1 MHFQSI
7 GKLADTDIITISI
20 HATYVE
26 AIEKI
31 QECGYPRIVVVHDN
45 GFSAFSIHD
54 ILRINHRQDLSTS
67 SALTLDHFDLTELPT
82 VERETNILDVF
93 DLLHFD
99 VDDIIV
105 VNPDG
110 SIYGIVTYFDIISSI
125 DPDALMD
132 SFHISDLI
140 KTNKRGRWVNENE
153 ITQTVLDEMA
163 QTRHHSV
170 MIVKHQKPIGIITT
184 KDVIRLLE
192 QKSDLSLPI
201 KDIITHP
208 VITIHYKSTINE
220 ALKFIKD
227 KHFKRIV
234 TVDDEGKLVSV
245 LTQKDLIATTYSHWV
260 KLMKDYYKE
269 LNRVNDLLEMKT
281 EKFEKIASTDS
292 LTGLYN
298 RMKFVELYQSEYT
311 IMVQRDN
318 IMSLIMIDLDH
329 FKSVNDNYG
338 HNAGDKVLKEIS
350 ALFLSILRNVDVLC
364 RWGGEE
370 FVALLPTAN
379 LEQTVKISEKIRH
392 AIESW
397 KTNETPH
404 VTASFGVTQIKNGD
418 TLDEAINRADQALY
432 DAKDAGRN
440 CVRTN

>member
-7 GKLADTDIITISI
+7 GKLAVTDIVTISI
-20 HATYVE
+20 RATYAE
-26 AIEKI
+26 AINTI
-31 QECGYPRIVVVHDN
+31 QEYGYPRIIVVRDN
-45 GFSAFSIHD
+45 GFSSFGVHD
-54 ILRINHRQDLSTS
+54 ILRINGEKDFSESGT
-67 SALTLDHFDLTELPT
+67 LTLDHFNLTDLPV

-93 DLLHFD
+93 DLLHYD

-110 SIYGIVTYFDIISSI
+110 SMYGLVTYFDIISSI

-140 KTNKRGRWVNENE
+140 KINKRSRWISENE
-153 ITQTVLDEMA
+153 TTQTVLDEMA
-163 QTRHHSV
+163 QNHHHSA
-170 MIVKHQKPIGIITT
+170 MIVKDLKPIGIVTT
-184 KDVIRLLE
+184 KDVIKLLE
-192 QKSDLSLPI
+192 EERDFSQPI
-201 KDIITHP
+201 KDYITHP

-245 LTQKDLIATTYSHWV
+245 ITQKELIATTYSHWV

-269 LNRVNDLLEMKT
+269 LNRVNGLLERKS
-281 EKFEKIASTDS
+281 EKFKKIASTDP

-298 RMKFVELYQSEYT
+298 RMKFAELYRSGYT
-311 IMVQRDN
+311 IMMQRN
-318 IMSLIMIDLDH
+318 NTMSLIMIDLDH
-329 FKSVNDNYG
+329 FKDVNDNYG
-338 HNAGDKVLKEIS
+338 HNVGDKVLKEIS
-350 ALFLSILRNVDVLC
+350 TLFLGILRNVDVLC

-370 FVALLPTAN
+370 FVALLPTAD
-379 LEQTVKISEKIRH
+379 LEQTAKIAEKIRH
-392 AIESW
+392 AIDSH
-397 KTNETPH
+397 KSNETPH
-404 VTASFGVTQIKNGD
+404 VTASFGVTQIREGD
-418 TLDEAINRADQALY
+418 TLDEAINRADRALY

>member
-7 GKLADTDIITISI
+7 GKLADTEIITISI
-20 HATYVE
+20 HATYAE
-26 AIEKI
+26 AVDKI
-31 QECGYPRIVVVHDN
+31 QECGYPRIIVVHDN

-54 ILRINHRQDLSTS
+54 ILRINHEKDFSES
-67 SALTLDHFDLTELPT
+67 SVLTLDHFDLTELPV

-110 SIYGIVTYFDIISSI
+110 SMYGLVTYFDIISSI

-132 SFHISDLI
+132 NFHISDLI
-140 KTNKRGRWVNENE
+140 KTNKRSRWVSENE

-163 QTRHHSV
+163 QNNHHSA
-170 MIVKHQKPIGIITT
+170 MIVKQQKPIGIVTS
-184 KDVIRLLE
+184 KDIIKLLE

-201 KDIITHP
+201 KHYITHP

-234 TVDDEGKLVSV
+234 TVDDKGKLVSV
-245 LTQKDLIATTYSHWV
+245 ITQKELIATTYSHWV

-269 LNRVNDLLEMKT
+269 LNRVNGLLEIKN

-298 RMKFVELYQSEYT
+298 RMKFIELYLSEYT

-318 IMSLIMIDLDH
+318 TMSLIMIDLDH
-329 FKSVNDNYG
+329 FKNINDDYG
-338 HNAGDKVLKEIS
+338 HNVGDKVLKEIS

-379 LEQTVKISEKIRH
+379 LEQTAKIAEKIRH
-392 AIESW
+392 AIDSH

-404 VTASFGVTQIKNGD
+404 ITASFGVTQIRNSD